1 MRKEETN
8 SGLRRKDFR
17 VKGKNFTEKWL
28 KVEEFSGQKS
38 LRWKPIQGRLKKVE
52 DL

>member
-17 VKGKNFTEKWL
+17 VKAKHLTEKWF
-28 KVEEFSGQKS
+28 KVEEFSGQKA
-38 LRWKPIQGRLKKVE
+38 
-52 DL
+52 